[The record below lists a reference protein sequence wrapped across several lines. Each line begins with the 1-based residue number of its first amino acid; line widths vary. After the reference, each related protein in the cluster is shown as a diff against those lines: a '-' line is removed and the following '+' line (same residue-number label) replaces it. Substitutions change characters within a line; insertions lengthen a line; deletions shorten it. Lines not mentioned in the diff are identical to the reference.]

1 MTVTCDPVAD
11 REVDHQVDRHRGP
24 GLRESMATVWAGL
37 AADDGAEA
45 VISAAVLTS
54 VAFRLRDEDGLVEA
68 LRGLSNAVARLEQ
81 ARAVD

>member
-11 REVDHQVDRHRGP
+11 RDADLYRAP

-37 AADDGAEA
+37 AADDGTEA
-45 VISAAVLTS
+45 VISAAILTC
-54 VAFRLRDEDGLVEA
+54 VAFRLRDETGLVEA
-68 LRGLSNAVARLEQ
+68 LRGLSNAVVRLEQ